1 MRSEPMAEQR
11 LIQITALHQLATA
24 ASEGRRL
31 AGTPALVDTLE
42 ALAFGEHMAAPADLI
57 ALCGL
62 GPGRVSVAD
71 IAQTLLSC
79 MRGETPFRRE
89 QHAPR
94 HSFLRGQAA

>member
-1 MRSEPMAEQR
+1 MAEQR
-11 LIQITALHQLATA
+11 LIQITALRSLATA

-62 GPGRVSVAD
+62 GPGRVTVAD
-71 IAQTLLSC
+71 IAKTLLSY
-79 MRGETPFRRE
+79 MRGETPFRRGLA
-89 QHAPR
+89 APR
-94 HSFLRGQAA
+94 HSFIRGKAAA